1 MDSLKDI
8 VESRMYYR
16 LEQLHGKRVDDLA
29 SSLFSCLLML
39 KILWYVESKAAQTY
53 TKNIIQNI
61 SFDRFRTTMP
71 DLYNI
76 LVVVMRQHKY
86 ADMLYNDWNI
96 IVPELR
102 IKRILRQL
110 SVGELDENDYD
121 QLLMILQR
129 QFKNLSSD
137 QIKIRRIVSSWKASP
152 DREHRYAIDR
162 LLLIMRRPTNSDLY
176 MIFQNVVNRKR
187 LS

>member
-1 MDSLKDI
+1 
-8 VESRMYYR
+8 
-16 LEQLHGKRVDDLA
+16 
-29 SSLFSCLLML
+29 
-39 KILWYVESKAAQTY
+39 
-53 TKNIIQNI
+53 
-61 SFDRFRTTMP
+61 
-71 DLYNI
+71 
-76 LVVVMRQHKY
+76 MRQHKY